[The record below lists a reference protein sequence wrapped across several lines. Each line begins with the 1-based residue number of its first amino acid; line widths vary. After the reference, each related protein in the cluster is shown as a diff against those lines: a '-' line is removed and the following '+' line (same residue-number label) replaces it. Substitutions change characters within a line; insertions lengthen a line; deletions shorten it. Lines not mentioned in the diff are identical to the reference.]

1 MLASMQ
7 YKTRGNC
14 FPMTINVTSLQGIAD
29 HDNRDIFEAW
39 VLRLGPVH
47 LGGLVRDS
55 IDDPT

>member
-14 FPMTINVTSLQGIAD
+14 FPMTINVTSRQGVAD
-29 HDNRDIFEAW
+29 HDNRDIFGAW

-47 LGGLVRDS
+47 LGGLGRAS
-55 IDDPT
+55 IDDST